1 MTTELGILGWT
12 LALALFQIFLHM
24 AFRARETGMGY
35 AFGSRDEAAPPQGPV
50 TARLQR
56 AQANLYETLP
66 IFAGAILVAHAAGR
80 EGALTLLGA
89 QLYLAGRVLY
99 VPLYA
104 AGIRVV
110 RSLVWSVSLFGLI
123 MVLYAILK

>member
-1 MTTELGILGWT
+1 MTSELSILAWT

-24 AFRARETGMGY
+24 ALRSRETGMGY
-35 AFGSRDEAAPPQGPV
+35 AFGSRDEAAPPQGSV
-50 TARLQR
+50 TARIQR

-66 IFAGAILVAHAAGR
+66 LFAGAILVAHAAGR
-80 EGALTLLGA
+80 EGAMTLLGA

-104 AGIRVV
+104 AGIRVL
-110 RSLVWSVSLFGLI
+110 RSLVWGVSLVGLV
-123 MVLYAILK
+123 MVLFAILK